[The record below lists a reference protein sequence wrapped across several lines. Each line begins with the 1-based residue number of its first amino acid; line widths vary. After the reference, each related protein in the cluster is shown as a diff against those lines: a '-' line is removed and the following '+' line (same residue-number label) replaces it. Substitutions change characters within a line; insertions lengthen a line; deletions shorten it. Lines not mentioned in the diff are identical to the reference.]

1 MEYKYSDWTQ
11 IRVTVKTPM
20 LDRVIAIMSMV
31 DMNLMIEDY
40 SDFDL
45 KSVYGDLVDDAILN
59 ADKTI
64 ASVSVFLSVESD
76 VEETLV
82 FIRKSL
88 SEESI
93 EAQVAVADVNEAD
106 WANTWRQYYKP
117 LHIGNVVIVP
127 KWEKYEPEDGEV
139 VVVMDPGMAFGTGSH
154 ETTKNVIAML
164 GERVTEGCSVLDVG
178 CGSGILAICAKKL
191 GAGLCRAYDIDPI
204 AVEVAAQNAAD
215 NGYEIECGVSDLLRG
230 VEKGQYDVICANIVA
245 DIIIRMAPDIGEF
258 MSETST
264 LLCSGIITERA
275 AEVVDALESNGLY
288 IAETREDNGWCAMAV
303 KKLK

>member
-11 IRVTVKTPM
+11 IKVTVKTPM
-20 LDRVIAIMSMV
+20 LDRTIAIMSMI
-31 DMNLMIEDY
+31 DENLMIEDY

-64 ASVSVFLSVESD
+64 ASVSVFLPADAER
-76 VEETLV
+76 EETLS
-82 FIRKSL
+82 FLRQRF

-93 EAQVAVADVNEAD
+93 EATVAVSDINEAD

-117 LHIGNVVIVP
+117 LHISNIVIVP
-127 KWEKYEPEDGEV
+127 KWEKYEPEDGEI

-164 GERVTEGCSVLDVG
+164 GEHVSDGCSVLDVG

-191 GAGLCRAYDIDPI
+191 GAGTTRAYDIDPI

-215 NGYEIECGVSDLLRG
+215 NGCEIECGTSDLLHG
-230 VEKGQYDVICANIVA
+230 VKEDKYDVICANIVA
-245 DIIIRMAPDIGEF
+245 DIIIRMAPDVGEF
-258 MSETST
+258 MKSTST

-275 AEVVDALESNGLY
+275 AEVVDALEANGMY
-288 IAETREDNGWCAMAV
+288 IAETREDNGWCAIAA